1 MLTRANTPSPT
12 IRLIFLGHLAGELAR
27 GVHNQLTKN
36 ETESRRQIMRT
47 LGLLALALLLV
58 LSVASPG
65 LARMA
70 MIETT
75 VALQNH
81 SEESVKTAMT
91 AAVEAAARGAI
102 AMGLPW
108 IHLRRAFVLDDG
120 VLIQIFASDTKREG
134 GEEEPERDEKPVRPA
149 DVQL

>member
-1 MLTRANTPSPT
+1 
-12 IRLIFLGHLAGELAR
+12 
-27 GVHNQLTKN
+27 
-36 ETESRRQIMRT
+36 MRT
-47 LGLLALALLLV
+47 LVLALTLLLV
-58 LSVASPG
+58 VSVPSPG

-75 VALQNH
+75 VALENH
-81 SEESVKTAMT
+81 SEQSVKTAIT

-108 IHLRRAFVLDDG
+108 IHLRRAFVLDDA
-120 VLIQIFASDTKREG
+120 VLIHIFASDTKREG
-134 GEEEPERDEKPVRPA
+134 GEAEPEGDEKPVRPA